1 VVFGRRRIVA
11 IQKLSGSK
19 KEEVSNSNLASP
31 GRFGGPFEFW
41 RALAWNFPLH
51 MPFWLYHRLRRGP
64 KARSQNA
71 TTISVNFMNGSA
83 HANMPIR
90 PKSVDYGKP

>member
-19 KEEVSNSNLASP
+19 KEEVSNRNLASP

-41 RALAWNFPLH
+41 RVSPSHGTFH
-51 MPFWLYHRLRRGP
+51 FICRFGY
-64 KARSQNA
+64 
-71 TTISVNFMNGSA
+71 TTG
-83 HANMPIR
+83 
-90 PKSVDYGKP
+90 